1 MTVNYTTNLALGLP
15 VTGTESG
22 TWGDDVNNAI
32 TAYLDIAIAGGLSVA
47 ITTADVTLSLT
58 QGTSSA
64 TGITSTT
71 AQYAILNISG
81 AKTAAR
87 SLIVPSSSRYYIIN
101 NTAATGGYLLTVKG
115 AATIGITLVDG
126 EKAVVAW
133 NGSDYVKIASSV
145 LTNFTGI
152 LPVAN
157 GGTGVT
163 TSTGTG
169 NVVLSTSPT
178 LVTPAL
184 GTPASGV
191 LTNATGLPLT
201 TGVTGILPVANG
213 GTGVT
218 TSTGT
223 GNVVL
228 STSPTLVTPALGTP
242 ASGVLT
248 NATGLPLTTGVTG
261 VLPVANGGTGLSAG
275 TSGGVPYYSATGTIA
290 SSAALTASALVL
302 GGGAGVAP
310 ATTTTGTGV
319 VTALGVNVGSAGAV
333 VVNGGVL
340 GTPSS
345 GTATNLTGL
354 PLTTG
359 VTGTLPV
366 ANGGTGV
373 TTSTG
378 TGNVVLSTSPTLV
391 TPLLGTPTSVTLTN
405 ATGLPISTGVAG
417 LGTGVATFLA
427 TPSSANLAAALTDET
442 GTGANVFATS
452 PTLVTPLLG
461 TPTSGNLANCT
472 FPTLNQN
479 TTGTAAGLSATLAVA
494 SGGTGAAT
502 LTANNVLLG
511 NGTSALQ
518 TIAPSTSGN
527 VLTSNGTTWAST
539 APTAPYEIFPIT
551 ASVASSALTAT
562 LNPIALDFRSST
574 LTSGTV
580 NRRTVSSAISV
591 VVPSTATL
599 GTVNAT
605 QSRIIV
611 LAIDNA
617 GTVELAVVNIA
628 GGNNLDET
636 TLISTTAIST
646 AADSDNVIYSTTART
661 SVAFR
666 VVGYIESTQATAG
679 TWATA
684 PSTIQGA
691 GGNALTAMSSLGYG
705 QTINNVTS
713 SRAYTTTYYN
723 TTSKPITVAITA
735 ISAAGSGA
743 AVLLRIGGFDTMNP
757 YVGVITGTVNNIC
770 VFGVVPVGQSYQIIP
785 TFNTPTITIWAE
797 LR

>member
-47 ITTADVTLSLT
+47 ITTADVTLTLT
-58 QGTSSA
+58 QGTSAA

-71 AQYAILNISG
+71 AQYAIINVSG

-87 SLIVPSSSRYYIIN
+87 NLIVPSSSRYYIIN
-101 NTAATGGYLLTVKG
+101 NTAATGGFLLTVKG
-115 AATIGITLVDG
+115 AATTGITLVDG
-126 EKAVVAW
+126 EKAIVAW
-133 NGSDYVKIASSV
+133 NGTDYVKIASSTISN
-145 LTNFTGI
+145 L
-152 LPVAN
+152 
-157 GGTGVT
+157 
-163 TSTGTG
+163 
-169 NVVLSTSPT
+169 
-178 LVTPAL
+178 
-184 GTPASGV
+184 
-191 LTNATGLPLT
+191 
-201 TGVTGILPVANG
+201 
-213 GTGVT
+213 
-218 TSTGT
+218 
-223 GNVVL
+223 
-228 STSPTLVTPALGTP
+228 
-242 ASGVLT
+242 
-248 NATGLPLTTGVTG
+248 TG
-261 VLPVANGGTGLSAG
+261 VLPVANGGTGLTSG

-354 PLTTG
+354 PLSTG

-366 ANGGTGV
+366 ANGGTGLATTPANGALDIGNGTGFTRATLTAGTGV
-373 TTSTG
+373 TITNASGAITINATG
-378 TGNVVLSTSPTLV
+378 TG
-391 TPLLGTPTSVTLTN
+391 GTVTSVTGTSPVSV
-405 ATGLPISTGVAG
+405 ATGTTTPVIS
-417 LGTGVATFLA
+417 
-427 TPSSANLAAALTDET
+427 LAASYGDTQNPYASKTANFVLAAPN
-442 GTGANVFATS
+442 GAAGV
-452 PTLVTPLLG
+452 PTFRAIV
-461 TPTSGNLANCT
+461 AADV
-472 FPTLNQN
+472 PTLNQN

-518 TIAPSTSGN
+518 AIAPSTSGN

-539 APTAPYEIFPIT
+539 APTAQYEILPIT

-636 TLISTTAIST
+636 TLISTTALSVT
-646 AADSDNVIYSTTART
+646 ADSNNVIYSTTART
-661 SVAFR
+661 SVPFR
-666 VVGYIESTQATAG
+666 VVGYVESTQATAG

-705 QTINNVTS
+705 QTWQNVTG
-713 SRAYTTTYYN
+713 SRAFGTTYYN
-723 TTSKPITVAITA
+723 TTGKPIQIAVSGNQTGSGNVTVTCGSAVNIITA
-735 ISAAGSGA
+735 YNASA
-743 AVLLRIGGFDTMNP
+743 VTNP
-757 YVGVITGTVNNIC
+757 TFNFT
-770 VFGVVPVGQSYQIIP
+770 VPVGASYVVSAAAA
-785 TFNTPTITIWAE
+785 TLATWWE